1 MCIKD
6 ILVNK
11 PKQRYFEFYSNKD
24 IKPLERV
31 EPC

>member
-1 MCIKD
+1 MCVKD

-11 PKQRYFEFYSNKD
+11 PRYFEFYSNKD

-31 EPC
+31 ESC